1 MDQNNNKGG
10 KIVAGVLL
18 AGIAG
23 YVAGVLTAPKSGQ
36 ETRQDIRDGAN
47 RAVEVAE
54 EKLLALRED
63 LDDLIEIASGKVS
76 SAKGRAKDQLN
87 DAIDTAKDARVKSVE
102 VAKAVKSG
110 EADQPEL
117 NRAMKQ
123 LKDAKKNL
131 TKYLKS

>member
-1 MDQNNNKGG
+1 MNDNNSKGG
-10 KIVAGVLL
+10 KIIATVVL

-36 ETRQDIRDGAN
+36 ETRQDIRDGAS
-47 RAVEVAE
+47 RAVQAAE
-54 EKLLALRED
+54 ERLLALRED
-63 LDDLIEIASGKVS
+63 IDDLIEIASVKVS

-87 DAIDTAKDARVKSVE
+87 DAIDTAKDARTKTAE
-102 VAKAVKSG
+102 VARAVRRG
-110 EADQPEL
+110 EAEQPEL